1 METKDMTSPGLRIFR
16 RCREEHLQWKHED
29 QQEGGG
35 QDQESHRPPC
45 RHRESGSTTF
55 ELHIQKNAWALPP

>member
-35 QDQESHRPPC
+35 QDQESHR
-45 RHRESGSTTF
+45 STTF